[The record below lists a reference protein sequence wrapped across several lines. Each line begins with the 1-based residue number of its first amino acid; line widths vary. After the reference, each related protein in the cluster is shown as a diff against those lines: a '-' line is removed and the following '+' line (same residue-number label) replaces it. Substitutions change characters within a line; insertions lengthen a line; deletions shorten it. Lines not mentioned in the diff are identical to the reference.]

1 MKRARQTKI
10 VATLGPA
17 SNDIIPQLFE
27 AGVDVFRVNFSHADE
42 KTAQDLINK
51 IRKAEKTFNRPVTS
65 LADLQ
70 GPKIRM
76 GNIPETLVKK
86 DDIVKLGVNGLA
98 LPHPEIFAV
107 LKKGDAILIDDG
119 RLHLTVLKN
128 DGKTM
133 ETRAENMHVLLPR
146 KGVNLPG
153 RVLPLPA
160 LTAKD
165 KKDLKIALKLDFDWI
180 ALSFVQT
187 ADDVREAQALIK
199 GKAKLMVKLEKPSAL
214 DQLDEIITLCDGVM
228 LARGDLGV
236 EIPIEQVP
244 PTQKRVV
251 HAVRAAAKPIIVAT
265 QMMESMISS
274 PFPTR
279 AEASDVATAIYD
291 GADAVMLSGETASGL
306 YPIEAVSMMDRIA
319 QSIEQDPSYLDNIME
334 TYWDTDEDIQAD
346 VIARAAAHA
355 AKELDAKFI
364 VSYTTSGATS
374 LLTARQRPSMPILS
388 LTPNEKVAR
397 QMALSY
403 GVHAVVTKP
412 PKRLSDLEAFAI
424 KVAQDQGLSTCKAK
438 EPCHFVMTAGTPF
451 GVKGTTNTMR
461 VATIKK

>member
-1 MKRARQTKI
+1 MKRNRQTKI

-17 SNDIIPQLFE
+17 SNDMIPQLFE
-27 AGVDVFRVNFSHADE
+27 SGVDVFRVNFSHADE
-42 KTAQDLINK
+42 KGATDLINK
-51 IRKAEKTFNRPVTS
+51 IRAAEKKYGRPVTA

-86 DDIVKLGVNGLA
+86 GDILKLGEKGLD
-98 LPHPEIFAV
+98 LPHPEIFKV
-107 LKKGDAILIDDG
+107 LKKDDAILIDDG
-119 RLHLTVLKN
+119 RLRLTVLKN

-133 ETRAENMHVLLPR
+133 EARAENMHVLLPR
-146 KGVNLPG
+146 KGINLPG
-153 RVLPLPA
+153 RILPLPA

-187 ADDVREAQALIK
+187 ADDVREAQNLIK

-214 DQLDEIITLCDGVM
+214 EQLEEIIELSDGVM

-244 PTQKRVV
+244 STQKRVV
-251 HAVRAAAKPIIVAT
+251 HAVRATAKPIIVAT
-265 QMMESMISS
+265 QMLESMISS

-319 QSIEQDPSYLDNIME
+319 QTTENDPSYLDNIME
-334 TYWDTDEDIQAD
+334 TYWDTEGDIESD
-346 VIARAAAHA
+346 VISRAAAHA
-355 AKELDAKFI
+355 AEELDAKFI
-364 VSYTTSGATS
+364 VSYTTSGGTS
-374 LLTARQRPSMPILS
+374 RLTARQRPSMPILS
-388 LTPNEKVAR
+388 LTPNEKIAR
-397 QMALSY
+397 QLSLSY
-403 GVHAVVTKP
+403 GIHAVVTKP
-412 PKRLSDLEAFAI
+412 PKRLSELEQYASKIAI
-424 KVAQDQGLSTCKAK
+424 KEGLGAYKG
-438 EPCHFVMTAGTPF
+438 EPCYFVMTAGTPF
-451 GVKGTTNTMR
+451 GIKGTTNTMR
-461 VATIKK
+461 VATLKK

>member
-17 SNDIIPQLFE
+17 SHDIIPQLFE
-27 AGVDVFRVNFSHADE
+27 AGVDVFRVNFSHADPKGAE
-42 KTAQDLINK
+42 ELITK
-51 IRKAEKTFNRPVTS
+51 IRAAEKKFNRPVMA

-86 DDIVKLGVNGLA
+86 GDTLKLGDKGLD
-98 LPHPEIFAV
+98 LPHPEIFKV

-119 RLHLTVLKN
+119 RLRLTVLKN

-133 ETRAENMHVLLPR
+133 EARAENTHKLLPR
-146 KGVNLPG
+146 KGINLPG

-160 LTAKD
+160 LTDKD
-165 KKDLKIALKLDFDWI
+165 KKDLKTALKLDFDWI

-187 ADDVREAQALIK
+187 ADDVREARALIK
-199 GKAKLMVKLEKPSAL
+199 NKAKLMVKLEKPSAL
-214 DQLDEIITLCDGVM
+214 DQLDEIIELCDGVM

-236 EIPIEQVP
+236 EIPIEHVP

-265 QMMESMISS
+265 QMLESMISS

-319 QSIEQDPSYLDNIME
+319 QSVETDPSYLENIME
-334 TYWDTDEDIQAD
+334 TYWDTEEDIEAD

-355 AKELDAKFI
+355 AEELDAKFI

-397 QMALSY
+397 QMSLSY
-403 GVHAVVTKP
+403 GVHAVVIQP
-412 PKRLSDLEAFAI
+412 PKRLSDLEKFATKI
-424 KVAQDQGLSTCKAK
+424 AIDQGLGACKK
-438 EPCHFVMTAGTPF
+438 GTCHFVMTAGTPF

-461 VATIKK
+461 VATLKK